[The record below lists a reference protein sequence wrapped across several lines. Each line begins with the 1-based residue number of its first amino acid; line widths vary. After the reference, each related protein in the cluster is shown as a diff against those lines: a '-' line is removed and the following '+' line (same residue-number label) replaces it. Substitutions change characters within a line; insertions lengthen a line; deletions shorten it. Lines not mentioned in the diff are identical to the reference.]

1 MKRSVS
7 LLVVLAMIVTTF
19 AGFATVAAQ
28 DEFVINF
35 DAAFGI
41 GAIAATPTA
50 QEHTF
55 FYTKGA
61 SATAGGW
68 FGGAFPDGT
77 TMVYTVNGGAEQA
90 AGTSNAEPAV
100 QGAVKATVPDATVFY
115 RFSMDLTQTLNDT
128 YQDGQEQSVEIFAKK
143 PDGDRILLATFRT
156 DLSKK
161 VSLDKALFY
170 EGDPIT
176 VTYNNAD
183 AENND
188 WLCIYK
194 EPEEGQEYG
203 PQPNDYVS
211 EQYAYVDGSGKI
223 VFNDPQNAV
232 EGNDRTAVPI
242 GQDDYS
248 QNIIVYNKESISML
262 APGKYHAVILGGESW
277 YDVEC
282 EKVEFEVIAKDLITA
297 ENGDYTVNLSLLEG
311 VSSNWASHGY
321 PDRTMRN
328 LGYNNSWPIGLF
340 DLTGFEAVEVTYA
353 TDMNFKAKQ
362 ASMTLT
368 SCFALMSENVTIG
381 CADQPAYSNPDK
393 IIALANCTDA
403 SVLNPD
409 AAGWAQG
416 ERTAV
421 IDVSES
427 TYQGPIALSHFNST
441 GNEALVVGIKFIA
454 KKAPVEK
461 TISMEKTAYEV
472 GEPIRISYTGADRAN
487 ADWLC
492 IYAGADSTYG
502 EPDGPISVQ
511 YAYIGGDGTIVFN
524 DPQNQVEGNDR
535 TATSSELDTAYNET
549 DKIFFQVGK
558 DTPLPVLPE
567 GTYHAVILGGE
578 SWYNV
583 ESEKIVFTVED
594 TSAKPGFALENTEGT
609 IGDTVEVVLTLNNN
623 PGISYFK
630 VQIGYDAQKL
640 AFKEIKTNTNFSLTP
655 GNPEKNPYSV
665 VFAAAGGMNQNPPVN
680 GEVCVLVFDI
690 LDKTSSIG
698 TSALDL
704 IVVEVNSS
712 DTPGEI
718 ITITDQFIGTD
729 GSVEIKDVDCEHDF
743 TITKVDDN
751 QHKKVCSICEREYFE
766 AHAWD
771 EGKVTKEPSCTEAG
785 VKTYSCPVCGGTK
798 TETIAAL
805 EHDWDAGT
813 VTKEP
818 SCTEAGVKTY
828 SCSRCEETKTEEI
841 AALEH
846 DWDEGTVTKEPSC
859 TEVGEK
865 TYSCSRCEETKTEEI
880 AALEHDW
887 DEGTVTKEPSCTEV
901 GEKTYSCSRCEET
914 KTEEIAALGH
924 SFTNYV
930 YNNDA
935 TTAKDGTETAEC
947 DHGCGATDTR
957 TKEGTKLPDENPP
970 TGDSGW
976 WIAGIAIA
984 AAAGTVALLFYRK
997 KAIG

>member
-128 YQDGQEQSVEIFAKK
+128 YQDGQEQRVEIFAKK

-328 LGYNNSWPIGLF
+328 LGYNKSWPIGLF

-502 EPDGPISVQ
+502 EQGGPISVQ

-841 AALEH
+841 AAL
-846 DWDEGTVTKEPSC
+846 
-859 TEVGEK
+859 
-865 TYSCSRCEETKTEEI
+865 
-880 AALEHDW
+880 
-887 DEGTVTKEPSCTEV
+887 
-901 GEKTYSCSRCEET
+901 
-914 KTEEIAALGH
+914 GH

>member
-1 MKRSVS
+1 MEVLNMKRSVS

-128 YQDGQEQSVEIFAKK
+128 YQDGQEQRVEIFAKK

-472 GEPIRISYTGADRAN
+472 GEPIRISYTGVDRAN

-502 EPDGPISVQ
+502 EQGGPISVQ

-841 AALEH
+841 AAL
-846 DWDEGTVTKEPSC
+846 
-859 TEVGEK
+859 
-865 TYSCSRCEETKTEEI
+865 
-880 AALEHDW
+880 
-887 DEGTVTKEPSCTEV
+887 
-901 GEKTYSCSRCEET
+901 
-914 KTEEIAALGH
+914 GH

>member
-128 YQDGQEQSVEIFAKK
+128 YQDGQEQRVEIFAKK

-502 EPDGPISVQ
+502 EQGGPISVQ

-841 AALEH
+841 AAL
-846 DWDEGTVTKEPSC
+846 
-859 TEVGEK
+859 
-865 TYSCSRCEETKTEEI
+865 
-880 AALEHDW
+880 
-887 DEGTVTKEPSCTEV
+887 
-901 GEKTYSCSRCEET
+901 
-914 KTEEIAALGH
+914 GH

>member
-665 VFAAAGGMNQNPPVN
+665 VFAAAGGMNQKPPVN

-841 AALEH
+841 AAL
-846 DWDEGTVTKEPSC
+846 
-859 TEVGEK
+859 
-865 TYSCSRCEETKTEEI
+865 
-880 AALEHDW
+880 
-887 DEGTVTKEPSCTEV
+887 
-901 GEKTYSCSRCEET
+901 
-914 KTEEIAALGH
+914 GH

>member
-1 MKRSVS
+1 MEVLNMKRSVS

-77 TMVYTVNGGAEQA
+77 TMVYTVNGGDEQA
-90 AGTSNAEPAV
+90 AGTSDPEPAV
-100 QGAVKATVPDATVFY
+100 QTNVKATVPDATVFY
-115 RFSMDLTQTLNDT
+115 RFSMDLTQTLEDT

-143 PDGDRILLATFRT
+143 PDGGRILLATFRT

-176 VTYNNAD
+176 VTYNNA
-183 AENND
+183 AAGNGD
-188 WLCIYK
+188 WLAIYK
-194 EPEEGQEYG
+194 DPEGDQAYG
-203 PQPNDYVS
+203 DTDYTS
-211 EQYAYVDGSGKI
+211 EQYAYVDGSGKV
-223 VFNDPQNAV
+223 VFNDPQKLV
-232 EGNDRTAVPI
+232 EGNDRTAVTSDSG
-242 GQDDYS
+242 GQD
-248 QNIIVYNKESISML
+248 IIVYNKGSLSTL
-262 APGKYHAVILGGESW
+262 APGKYHAIILGGDGGYEA
-277 YDVEC
+277 EC
-282 EKVEFEVIAKDLITA
+282 EKVAFEVASKDLITA
-297 ENGDYTVNLSLLEG
+297 ENGDYTVDLSLLEG
-311 VSSNWASHGY
+311 VSSNWVNHGY
-321 PDRTMRN
+321 PD
-328 LGYNNSWPIGLF
+328 LISKELAYQNSWPIGLF

-353 TDMNFKAKQ
+353 TDMGFKAKKEG
-362 ASMTLT
+362 MTLT

-381 CADQPAYSNPDK
+381 CAEQPSYSNPDK
-393 IIALANCTDA
+393 IIALADCTDA
-403 SVLNPD
+403 TVTNKD
-409 AAGWAQG
+409 AGGWAQG

-441 GNEALVVGIKFIA
+441 GNTVLVVGIKFIA
-454 KKAPVEK
+454 KEEPADEK

-502 EPDGPISVQ
+502 PGGPDSVQ

-524 DPQNQVEGNDR
+524 DINNLVSGNDR
-535 TATSSELDTAYNET
+535 IATSSELDKAYNET
-549 DKIFFQVGK
+549 DKIFYNVGK
-558 DTPLPVLPE
+558 DTPLPVLPA
-567 GTYHAVILGGE
+567 GTYHALILGGE
-578 SWYNV
+578 SRYNV

-665 VFAAAGGMNQNPPVN
+665 VFTAAGGMNQNPPVN

-880 AALEHDW
+880 AAL
-887 DEGTVTKEPSCTEV
+887 
-901 GEKTYSCSRCEET
+901 
-914 KTEEIAALGH
+914 GH

>member
-1 MKRSVS
+1 MEVLNMKRSVS

-90 AGTSNAEPAV
+90 AGTSNAGPEV

-115 RFSMDLTQTLNDT
+115 RFSMNLTQTLNDT

-242 GQDDYS
+242 GKDDYS
-248 QNIIVYNKESISML
+248 QNIIVYNKESISTL

-311 VSSNWASHGY
+311 VSQNWASHGY
-321 PDRTMRN
+321 PDLISKE

-340 DLTGFEAVEVTYA
+340 DLSGFESVEVTYA
-353 TDMNFKAKQ
+353 TDLGFVAKQ
-362 ASMTLT
+362 ESMTLT

-409 AAGWAQG
+409 AANWAQG

-427 TYQGPIALSHFNST
+427 TYQGSIALSHFNST
-441 GNEALVVGIKFIA
+441 GNTALVVGIKFIA
-454 KKAPVEK
+454 KEQPADEK

-492 IYAGADSTYG
+492 IYEGADSTYG
-502 EPDGPISVQ
+502 EQGGPISVQ

-665 VFAAAGGMNQNPPVN
+665 VFTAAGGMNQNPPVN

-805 EHDWDAGT
+805 EHDWD
-813 VTKEP
+813 
-818 SCTEAGVKTY
+818 
-828 SCSRCEETKTEEI
+828 
-841 AALEH
+841 
-846 DWDEGTVTKEPSC
+846 
-859 TEVGEK
+859 
-865 TYSCSRCEETKTEEI
+865 
-880 AALEHDW
+880 
-887 DEGTVTKEPSCTEV
+887 EGTVTKEPSCTEV

>member
-61 SATAGGW
+61 PATAGGW

-77 TMVYTVNGGAEQA
+77 TMVYTVNGGDEQA
-90 AGTSNAEPAV
+90 AGTSAPEPAV
-100 QGAVKATVPDATVFY
+100 QTNVKATVPDATVFY
-115 RFSMDLTQTLNDT
+115 RFSMDLTQTLEDT

-188 WLCIYK
+188 WLAIYK
-194 EPEEGQEYG
+194 DPEGDQAYG
-203 PQPNDYVS
+203 DTDYTS
-211 EQYAYVDGSGKI
+211 EQYAYVDGSGKV
-223 VFNDPQNAV
+223 VFNDPQKLV
-232 EGNDRTAVPI
+232 EGNDRTAVTSDSGGKDI
-242 GQDDYS
+242 D
-248 QNIIVYNKESISML
+248 IIVYNKGSLSTL
-262 APGKYHAVILGGESW
+262 APGKYHAIILGGDGGYEA
-277 YDVEC
+277 EC
-282 EKVEFEVIAKDLITA
+282 EKVAFEVASKDLITA
-297 ENGDYTVNLSLLEG
+297 ENSDYTVDLSLLEG
-311 VSSNWASHGY
+311 VSSNWVNHGY
-321 PDRTMRN
+321 PD
-328 LGYNNSWPIGLF
+328 LISKELAYQNSWPIGLF

-353 TDMNFKAKQ
+353 TDMGFKAKKEG
-362 ASMTLT
+362 MTLT

-381 CADQPAYSNPDK
+381 CAEQPSYSNPDK

-409 AAGWAQG
+409 AANWAQG

-427 TYQGPIALSHFNST
+427 TYQGSIALSHFNST
-441 GNEALVVGIKFIA
+441 GNTALVVGIKFIA
-454 KKAPVEK
+454 KEQPADEK

-502 EPDGPISVQ
+502 PGGPISVQ

-549 DKIFFQVGK
+549 DKIFFKVGK

-567 GTYHAVILGGE
+567 GTYHALILGGE
-578 SWYNV
+578 SRYNV

-665 VFAAAGGMNQNPPVN
+665 VFTAAGGMNQNPPVN

-880 AALEHDW
+880 AAL
-887 DEGTVTKEPSCTEV
+887 
-901 GEKTYSCSRCEET
+901 
-914 KTEEIAALGH
+914 GH